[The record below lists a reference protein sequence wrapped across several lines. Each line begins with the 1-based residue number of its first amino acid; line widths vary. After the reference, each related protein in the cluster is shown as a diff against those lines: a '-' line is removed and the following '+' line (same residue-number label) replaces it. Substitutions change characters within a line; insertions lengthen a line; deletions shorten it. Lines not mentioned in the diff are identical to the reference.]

1 MPRST
6 NTTSQR
12 DRAAMTE
19 KILDAAEHLLRRDVD
34 GTGIPPLTLG
44 DVAKEVGL
52 ARPSLYRYYAGVEDL
67 IEAVSMRGFDEW
79 VVTAG
84 AEVRAARESSGPRA
98 GIRAFVES
106 NLRRAPG
113 GDLRWRH
120 QLLRVHLDEAAHR
133 RAMAHQLTASDIL
146 VECIADLPD
155 VDGIDRGDLTDGLR
169 LLISGGV
176 LTVADQ
182 PHALDAHIRLFS
194 AAADA
199 MIDEALGA

>member
-52 ARPSLYRYYAGVEDL
+52 ARSSLYRYYAGVEDL

-79 VVTAG
+79 AVTAG

-113 GDLRWRH
+113 
-120 QLLRVHLDEAAHR
+120 R
-133 RAMAHQLTASDIL
+133 RPPVAS
-146 VECIADLPD
+146 
-155 VDGIDRGDLTDGLR
+155 
-169 LLISGGV
+169 
-176 LTVADQ
+176 
-182 PHALDAHIRLFS
+182 S
-194 AAADA
+194 AAAFSPSPISPMRWTPTSA
-199 MIDEALGA
+199 CSPPPPTR

>member
-67 IEAVSMRGFDEW
+67 IEAVSMRGFD
-79 VVTAG
+79 
-84 AEVRAARESSGPRA
+84 
-98 GIRAFVES
+98 
-106 NLRRAPG
+106 
-113 GDLRWRH
+113 
-120 QLLRVHLDEAAHR
+120 
-133 RAMAHQLTASDIL
+133 
-146 VECIADLPD
+146 
-155 VDGIDRGDLTDGLR
+155 
-169 LLISGGV
+169 
-176 LTVADQ
+176 
-182 PHALDAHIRLFS
+182 
-194 AAADA
+194 
-199 MIDEALGA
+199 